1 MKLNDILMAIDQETL
16 IRVAITMYGMKFT
29 TDHYGEYFLDQHE
42 ADELLDRR
50 VIREF
55 CSIFQ
60 EHMYWELQLHRTG
73 VT

>member
-29 TDHYGEYFLDQHE
+29 TDHYDEYFLNQHE

-50 VIREF
+50 VIDMRVVEDKILEVVLEDG
-55 CSIFQ
+55 SRNGQ
-60 EHMYWELQLHRTG
+60 
-73 VT
+73 

>member
-50 VIREF
+50 VIDMRVVENKILEVVLEDG
-55 CSIFQ
+55 SRNGQ
-60 EHMYWELQLHRTG
+60 
-73 VT
+73 

>member
-29 TDHYGEYFLDQHE
+29 TDHYAEYFLDQHE

-50 VIREF
+50 VIDMRVVEDKILEVVLEDG
-55 CSIFQ
+55 SRNGQ
-60 EHMYWELQLHRTG
+60 
-73 VT
+73 